1 MLEAQ
6 IQNQIR
12 DYLRSDGWLVV
23 KCMAMSQP
31 GWPDLLAIKDGRHL
45 HIEVKRPGGRVS
57 PLQTARHAEIRKHG
71 AEVFIAYGVEDVNS
85 YIRNL

>member
-1 MLEAQ
+1 MTEQ
-6 IQNQIR
+6 SIQNAIR
-12 DYLRSDGWLVV
+12 EHLKGDGWLVV

-57 PLQTARHAEIRKHG
+57 PLQTARHTEISKHG

-85 YIRNL
+85 YIRGL

>member
-1 MLEAQ
+1 MNEQ
-6 IQNQIR
+6 SIQNAIR
-12 DYLRSDGWLVV
+12 EHLKGDGWLVV

-57 PLQTARHAEIRKHG
+57 PLQVARHAEISKHG

-85 YIRNL
+85 YIRGL